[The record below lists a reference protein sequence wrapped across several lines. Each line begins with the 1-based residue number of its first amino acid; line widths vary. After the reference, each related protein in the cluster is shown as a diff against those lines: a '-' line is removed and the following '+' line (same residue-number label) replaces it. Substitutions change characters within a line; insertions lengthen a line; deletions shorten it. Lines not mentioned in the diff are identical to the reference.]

1 MSWWLIVVIV
11 GSVVALYV
19 GLALLKLL

>member
-1 MSWWLIVVIV
+1 MSWWLIVLIV
-11 GSVVALYV
+11 GGVVALYV